1 MPLPHDY
8 LIKAV
13 YFAPRGRRRIHELGA
28 HLTWRYLS
36 AEDNL
41 VGVVGDAGAGKSV
54 LIQGMFPGLE
64 LTNDDEGI
72 NVRPLPLL
80 HHFETGFF
88 EHHSYHLDIRFE
100 QAFTPPPLLAEAV
113 HRALREGC
121 RVIVEHFDLLYPVL
135 KMNAHILAGIG
146 QEVIIVRP
154 GLFGPFPGEIR
165 EKVFRSLHYRR
176 MAHSAED
183 ATQLALEKLGAPP
196 PDGHGD
202 VRNGFILHYN
212 RRPPVELERVA
223 ELVREMIRQDLIVN
237 PAGNNRI
244 TIGESARYCTGPR
257 LHVRSTGQIENFRLE
272 KDYLRDP
279 LTGIYSIV
287 GRVGREKVA
296 PEIPPAP
303 SGPKIW

>member
-8 LIKAV
+8 LIKSV
-13 YFAPRGRRRIHELGA
+13 YFAPRGRKRIHELGA

-41 VGVVGDAGAGKSV
+41 VGVIGDSGAGKSV
-54 LIQGMFPGLE
+54 LIRGMFPGLE

-88 EHHSYHLDIRFE
+88 EHHSYHLDMHFE
-100 QAFTPPPLLAEAV
+100 QAFSRPPLLAEAV
-113 HRALREGC
+113 HKALREGC
-121 RVIVEHFDLLYPVL
+121 RIIVEHFDLLYPIL

-154 GLFGPFPGEIR
+154 GLFGPFPEEI
-165 EKVFRSLHYRR
+165 KAQVFRSLHYRR

-183 ATQLALEKLGAPP
+183 ITQLALEKLGVLP

-202 VRNGFILHYN
+202 VRNGFVLYYN
-212 RRPPVELERVA
+212 RRPPAELAEVA
-223 ELVREMIRQDLIVN
+223 ALVRETIRRDLTIN
-237 PAGNNRI
+237 PAGNCGI
-244 TIGESARYCTGPR
+244 TIGESSRYCTGPR

-272 KDYLRDP
+272 KEYLRDP
-279 LTGIYSIV
+279 LTRIYSIV
-287 GRVGREKVA
+287 GRVGQEEA
-296 PEIPPAP
+296 
-303 SGPKIW
+303 GPDPLPLSPY